1 MDNET
6 SNSSLHSAMVTFP
19 KPMVHRDCHIAN
31 GIPASRVLDL
41 DNQSR
46 FGVTSAFLRANSPAV
61 GLHPSSA
68 AQKESRNTGHTA
80 QKRRRSLHQ
89 TNLHAAKPSLYLVT
103 LAYTKSRLTAA
114 KCSCR
119 NTMCRM
125 SPASNYC
132 AVLTLR
138 IILRMFPPFACL
150 TSFISA
156 PTLAFPATPADA
168 FDMCSDAYAAGPRTV
183 LRPLISDVH

>member
-1 MDNET
+1 MTIN
-6 SNSSLHSAMVTFP
+6 
-19 KPMVHRDCHIAN
+19 
-31 GIPASRVLDL
+31 LDL
-41 DNQSR
+41 ASQARSYAPIRQLSDSTLHQ
-46 FGVTSAFLRANSPAV
+46 LRRKKAETQA
-61 GLHPSSA
+61 
-68 AQKESRNTGHTA
+68 T
-80 QKRRRSLHQ
+80 RRRSDG
-89 TNLHAAKPSLYLVT
+89 AASIKPTYT
-103 LAYTKSRLTAA
+103 LQSPRCTLSRLLTRNHVSHA
-114 KCSCR
+114 KRSCR
-119 NTMCRM
+119 MYRM